1 MNTRPPAS
9 QSLVSTE
16 WLAAHLDAPDIVVV
30 DGSYYL
36 PTQKRDGR
44 EEYLAA
50 HIPGAV
56 FFDVNAIADT
66 TTDLPHMLPR
76 PEAFSSAMRQL
87 GIGDGVTIVVYD
99 GLGLFSAARVWW
111 TFRIFGVRD
120 VYVLDGG
127 FPKWKAEGRPIEF
140 GEIKR
145 TPRHFTSRFD
155 PTAVADMAEVKQT
168 LADKSAQVVD
178 ARSAERFAGTAPEPR
193 PGLPSGHMPGAFNLP
208 YSEIVRGRPPGRTRS
223 HRGRVQESRRRSR
236 QADRDQLRL
245 RRDRRHP
252 VARRSTPSASR
263 RRASMTAPGPNGPR
277 SPTPPSS
284 RNRNPDGGTLL
295 SRRALVTGAA
305 QRHRTGHRQTASRA
319 MAGRSPHSICRRA
332 GWRAHLRNPPH
343 VLLIEGD
350 VANAAAVDARLPK
363 PLEDASAGSTVLC
376 PMPAS

>member
-1 MNTRPPAS
+1 MNVFEKAEPVMNSRPPAS
-9 QSLVSTE
+9 PSLVSTE

-66 TTDLPHMLPR
+66 TTDLPHMLPS

-127 FPKWKAEGRPIEF
+127 FPKWKAEGRPIELH
-140 GEIKR
+140 EVKR
-145 TPRHFTSRFD
+145 TPRHFTARFNAS
-155 PTAVADMAEVKQT
+155 AVADMARVKQT
-168 LADKSAQVVD
+168 LTDKSAQVVD

-208 YSEIVRGRPPGRTRS
+208 YSEIVEDGRLVEPERIAAAFKKAGVDPDKPIVTSCGSGVTAAILWLGLDAIGKPPKS
-223 HRGRVQESRRRSR
+223 
-236 QADRDQLRL
+236 LY
-245 RRDRRHP
+245 
-252 VARRSTPSASR
+252 
-263 RRASMTAPGPNGPR
+263 
-277 SPTPPSS
+277 
-284 RNRNPDGGTLL
+284 DGSWTEW
-295 SRRALVTGAA
+295 AA
-305 QRHRTGHRQTASRA
+305 QPDAA
-319 MAGRSPHSICRRA
+319 
-332 GWRAHLRNPPH
+332 
-343 VLLIEGD
+343 IE
-350 VANAAAVDARLPK
+350 PK
-363 PLEDASAGSTVLC
+363 PKS
-376 PMPAS
+376 